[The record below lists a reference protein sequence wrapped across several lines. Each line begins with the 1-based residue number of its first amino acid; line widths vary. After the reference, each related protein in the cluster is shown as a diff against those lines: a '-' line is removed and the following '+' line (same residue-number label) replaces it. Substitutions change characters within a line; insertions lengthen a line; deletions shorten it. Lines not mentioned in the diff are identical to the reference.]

1 MTALKPNHGRQS
13 SRCADVST
21 CLRSDLSL
29 SYVASWPFS
38 NWFLSIDLVRC
49 SYLDR
54 FGNLFFTAVL
64 PRSLGDT
71 RKLTTV
77 SHFAEAHTADTKL
90 LINRVWT
97 SATLATCIAANLE
110 LRLASCLY
118 LERCLCH
125 GLCLL
130 EWKAERLE

>member
-1 MTALKPNHGRQS
+1 
-13 SRCADVST
+13 
-21 CLRSDLSL
+21 
-29 SYVASWPFS
+29 VASWPFS
-38 NWFLSIDLVRC
+38 NWFLSTDLVRC
-49 SYLDR
+49 SYWIGFKTYSLLQYYQDAA
-54 FGNLFFTAVL
+54 GL
-64 PRSLGDT
+64 PGCLGDT
-71 RKLTTV
+71 WKLTTV
-77 SHFAEAHTADTKL
+77 SHLAEAHTADSKL

-130 EWKAERLE
+130 EWKAERLK